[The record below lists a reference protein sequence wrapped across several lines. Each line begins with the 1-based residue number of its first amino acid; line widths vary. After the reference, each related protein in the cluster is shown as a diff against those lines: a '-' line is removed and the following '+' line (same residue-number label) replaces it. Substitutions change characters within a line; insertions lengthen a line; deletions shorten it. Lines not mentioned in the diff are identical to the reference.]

1 MSRGM
6 AVVLM
11 LASTLSA
18 SLRAQDPSDTWRVF
32 AAQLPAGSFV
42 VVHLDDGS
50 SVEGT
55 FIRSTATTLKVLPK
69 RRMAVPLREI
79 GYDRVVSIEPRK
91 EGMSPG
97 AKVLIGVGTAAGVV
111 LTAALIV
118 FSGMW

>member
-1 MSRGM
+1 M

-111 LTAALIV
+111 LTAAPIV
-118 FSGMW
+118 FSGMR

>member
-1 MSRGM
+1 MSRGIT
-6 AVVLM
+6 VVLM

-32 AAQLPAGSFV
+32 AAHLPAGSLV

-55 FIRSTATTLKVLPK
+55 FIQSTATTMKVLPK

-79 GYDRVVSIEPRK
+79 GYDWVVAIEARK

-97 AKVLIGVGTAAGVV
+97 AKGLIGVGAAAGVV

-118 FSGMW
+118 FSGMR